1 MKKSLR
7 ILLITGIIV
16 ALLTGASATFLR
28 SYPADDAAKEA
39 ASKANVTEGPDGE
52 LIFRP
57 ASDNGDATGLIFYPG
72 GSVDQKAYAPLMQ
85 LLSDRGITCVLLK
98 MPLDLAIFDID
109 AAAGISARYPE
120 VKNWYIGGHSLG
132 GAAASMFLTDRAEE
146 YKGLLLLGSYANADL
161 SETKLKVLSVYGK
174 NDGVMNRE
182 NYEKGKASL
191 PKDFTELVIPG
202 GNHANFGS
210 YGAQKGDGT
219 AAITPEEQR
228 RITADAILEWIQKIP
243 GA

>member
-16 ALLTGASATFLR
+16 ALLAGVSACCLR
-28 SYPADDAAKEA
+28 SYPATAAAKDAAAKT
-39 ASKANVTEGPDGE
+39 NVTDGPDGE
-52 LIFRP
+52 LVFRP
-57 ASDNGDATGLIFYPG
+57 AGNTGDANGLIFYPG
-72 GSVDQKAYAPLMQ
+72 GNVDQKAYAPLMQ
-85 LLSDRGITCVLLK
+85 LLADRGVTCVLIK
-98 MPLDLAIFDID
+98 MPLDLAILDID
-109 AAAGISARYPE
+109 AAGDIPARYPE
-120 VKNWYIGGHSLG
+120 IKNWYIGGHSLG
-132 GAAASMFLTDRAEE
+132 GAAASMYLADCTEE
-146 YKGLLLLGSYANADL
+146 YKGLLLLGSYPNADL
-161 SETKLKVLSVYGK
+161 SKADLKVLSVYGE

-219 AAITPEEQR
+219 AAVTTEEQMQ
-228 RITADAILEWIQKIP
+228 ITADAILEWIQKTP